1 MSKKPKTL
9 SSFPLGKLTPK
20 GTEDYHAFLA
30 WLRLNH
36 KPRYTEATRFD
47 LKRAPSPAYVFTA
60 HNQAKIGFTT
70 KTPTELCYL
79 HPEAP
84 ASWFHI
90 DINKSATK
98 GWREGAVPESEFKFT
113 RRYLFA
119 LPFRLA
125 FWRLNLPGLLDYLG
139 CASDL
144 RLVTTLTVVLNY
156 KPAEIISIQPGHYNT
171 EQRTA
176 IQSLLFPNDQ

>member
-1 MSKKPKTL
+1 MSEKPKTL

-36 KPRYTEATRFD
+36 KPRYTEANRYS
-47 LKRAPSPAYVFTA
+47 LKRAAYVFTA
-60 HNQAKIGFTT
+60 NNQAKIGFSV
-70 KTPTELCYL
+70 KSPTELVYL

-84 ASWFHI
+84 ASWFQI
-90 DINKSATK
+90 DINESATK

-139 CASDL
+139 CASDI

-156 KPAEIISIQPGHYNT
+156 KPEQIIPIQPGHYNT
-171 EQRTA
+171 EQRPAT
-176 IQSLLFPNDQ
+176 QPLLFPDDR